1 MTARRLARAAAI
13 VALFGV
19 LSRLLGFAR
28 EIILAAAFG
37 TSAAT
42 DAFVNSLLIVN
53 SVAAILLYTLV
64 TLVIPAFSAERAEHG
79 TASAWRLMSAL
90 SAWVGAL
97 LIALT
102 SVALIWPEAIAAI
115 YFLEPEREAETARLI
130 RIMAPALL
138 LQGLSALLTAL
149 LQIHGRFAGPAAVGV
164 AFNAGI
170 IAGVAAGWSTIG
182 IAGAAWGVTAGATL
196 QILLQL
202 PQLRRVARE
211 AGSRPALLHPRLG
224 GVAVL
229 AVPVLLTSLIQQVN
243 NFTDKLFAG
252 TLEAGRVTALAYAN
266 ALGQAPRAALLLPL
280 LTPLF
285 PLIARLVAEGR
296 EGDAIAAFRRAA
308 GLLALV
314 AVPITVLMAVYA
326 QEVAQMAFG
335 RGACDAECVD
345 QTASP
350 LFWYAFAVWGG
361 FASMLMNR
369 TLAAGGW
376 QRAILWVT
384 VVTVVL
390 TIILDL
396 ILLGPLEQGGLALA
410 TAVAVTANA
419 GMLIVLVRRRY
430 PSLAVR
436 PLGAQAGRLV
446 ACGAIAA
453 AIALVSELL
462 VPTRDMTTPALF
474 VIMAGKGLVVVLVYA
489 AAARF
494 LAPDELRIGRDSAAA
509 LVRRGRPGR
518 PRAGSDPSG

>member
-170 IAGVAAGWSTIG
+170 IAGVAAGM
-182 IAGAAWGVTAGATL
+182 VHDRD
-196 QILLQL
+196 
-202 PQLRRVARE
+202 RR
-211 AGSRPALLHPRLG
+211 
-224 GVAVL
+224 
-229 AVPVLLTSLIQQVN
+229 
-243 NFTDKLFAG
+243 
-252 TLEAGRVTALAYAN
+252 GRV
-266 ALGQAPRAALLLPL
+266 
-280 LTPLF
+280 
-285 PLIARLVAEGR
+285 
-296 EGDAIAAFRRAA
+296 
-308 GLLALV
+308 
-314 AVPITVLMAVYA
+314 
-326 QEVAQMAFG
+326 
-335 RGACDAECVD
+335 
-345 QTASP
+345 
-350 LFWYAFAVWGG
+350 GG
-361 FASMLMNR
+361 H
-369 TLAAGGW
+369 
-376 QRAILWVT
+376 
-384 VVTVVL
+384 
-390 TIILDL
+390 
-396 ILLGPLEQGGLALA
+396 
-410 TAVAVTANA
+410 
-419 GMLIVLVRRRY
+419 RRRDA
-430 PSLAVR
+430 PD
-436 PLGAQAGRLV
+436 P
-446 ACGAIAA
+446 
-453 AIALVSELL
+453 
-462 VPTRDMTTPALF
+462 
-474 VIMAGKGLVVVLVYA
+474 A
-489 AAARF
+489 AAARSC
-494 LAPDELRIGRDSAAA
+494 AGWRA
-509 LVRRGRPGR
+509 RRGAGR
-518 PRAGSDPSG
+518 RCSTRGWAGSRCSPSRCS